1 MKRFHIPV
9 LLVFALS
16 LVFLTSCFEHITPVT
31 PVTPVAYTRF
41 DASPDLTVE
50 YTSDMYSRQIMVYRD
65 GYAVYS
71 FTFTRCLGRDDME
84 GKSYTLVDVSRKPDM
99 SVSIVSSSEYS
110 ADKNFYLNGQL
121 LVPDEVSVFEF
132 GASYVFTDIGGFIR
146 TNPDGTIIP
155 ENVNY
160 IEYK

>member
-16 LVFLTSCFEHITPVT
+16 LVFLTSCFQHIT

-41 DASPDLTVE
+41 DTSPDLTVY
-50 YTSDMYSRQIMVYRD
+50 YTSDMYSGQIKVYD
-65 GYAVYS
+65 GEYVVYS
-71 FTFTRCLGRDDME
+71 FTFNRCLGRDEME
-84 GKSYTLVDVSRKPDM
+84 GKAYTLVDVSRKPDM
-99 SVSIVSSSEYS
+99 SVSVLSLSEYS
-110 ADKNFYLNGQL
+110 ADKNFYLNGQK

-132 GASYVFTDIGGFIR
+132 GASYVFTDIDGFIR
-146 TNPDGTIIP
+146 TNPDGTLIP